1 MSGQETGNI
10 YSVFWLYRAA
20 PEWRRLPAAERD
32 AGLDAFAGALE
43 GGLEGL
49 TLRGAYSMVGL
60 RHDADL
66 MLWLHGPDLG
76 QAQDLAVALR
86 RTPLGGYLDEVYI
99 YTGLVPRSR
108 YAPEHRPAFTKGAAP
123 GTYLSIYPFVK
134 TPEWYLIPFEQRRAL
149 MAEHGKMGQAHSA
162 MPEIR
167 IDTGAGSR
175 HHGGTAVA
183 EAPAVTPVGTVLANT
198 IHSFGLGDQEFVV
211 AFESEDPAALEK
223 MVEDLR
229 AAEVRR
235 YTAIDTP
242 VFLGRRKAIRAALAD
257 LG

>member
-20 PEWRRLPAAERD
+20 PEWRRLPAAERE
-32 AGLDAFAGALE
+32 AGRAAFASALE
-43 GGLEGL
+43 SHGGDL
-49 TLRGAYSMVGL
+49 TLRGAYSLVGL

-76 QAQDLAVALR
+76 QAQDLAAALR
-86 RTPLGGYLDEVYI
+86 HTPLGGYLEETYT

-123 GTYLSIYPFVK
+123 RTYLSIYPFVK

-162 MPEIR
+162 MPEVR
-167 IDTGAGSR
+167 IDTTGGG

-183 EAPAVTPVGTVLANT
+183 EAPAATAVGTVLANT

-242 VFLGRRKAIRAALAD
+242 VFLGRRKEIRAALAD